1 MAGSI
6 AQAANA
12 ANSAAAPAGTATR
25 TAGSAARTSIAQ
37 NFDAFLSLLTTQ
49 LQNQN
54 PLEPMN
60 SNEFTQQL
68 VQFSSVEQ
76 QLKTNDTLA
85 SLLKST
91 RNANIANAAS
101 FVGATVTADG
111 TATKLADGNAVWRLN
126 APRPVAANIT
136 ISDAN
141 GNVLHTERKALTAGT
156 QEFRWNGRTSTGGFA
171 GDGTYTIKID
181 AVDAN
186 GQQTLVTSEISGVVD
201 SVDISGD
208 TPTLLIGQAKVPLDQ
223 VKSVRR

>member
-6 AQAANA
+6 AQAAA
-12 ANSAAAPAGTATR
+12 SAGTT
-25 TAGSAARTSIAQ
+25 TGAGGASRTSIAQ

-76 QLKTNDTLA
+76 QLKTNETLA
-85 SLLKST
+85 SLLKTS
-91 RNANIANAAS
+91 RNANIANAAG

-111 TATKLADGNAVWRLN
+111 TATRLADGNATWRLN
-126 APRPVAANIT
+126 APRPVIANIT

-141 GNVLHTERKALTAGT
+141 GNVLQTERKALTAGM
-156 QEFRWNGRTSTGGFA
+156 QEYRWNGRTSTGGFA

-181 AVDAN
+181 AIDAN
-186 GQQTLVTSEISGVVD
+186 GQQTLVTSEIAGVVD
-201 SVDISGD
+201 GVDTSGD
-208 TPTLLIGQAKVPLDQ
+208 TPVLIIGQAKVPLDQ

>member
-6 AQAANA
+6 AQAAN
-12 ANSAAAPAGTATR
+12 SAATSTG
-25 TAGSAARTSIAQ
+25 TAGSASRTSIAQ
-37 NFDAFLSLLTTQ
+37 NFDQFLSLLTTQ

-76 QLKTNDTLA
+76 QLRTNDTLA
-85 SLLKST
+85 SLLKTS

-111 TATKLADGNAVWRLN
+111 TATRLANGSATWRLN
-126 APRPVAANIT
+126 APRPVIANIT
-136 ISDAN
+136 ISDAS
-141 GNVLHTERKALTAGT
+141 GNVLHTERKTLSAGV

-171 GDGTYTIKID
+171 GDGTYSIRVD

-186 GQQTLVTSEISGVVD
+186 GQQAVVTSEISGVVD
-201 SVDISGD
+201 SVDIGGD
-208 TPTLLIGQAKVPLDQ
+208 TPILMIGSAKVPLDQ